1 MKKIFSKIE
10 FIVNTF
16 VFVVFSMI
24 SFSSIAAPVTS
35 AEATVLSFPSGSTNQ
50 NSVISMTSDSR
61 TITTGFTNSTY
72 NATDGMVIEVS
83 PGTYSFGFGSYVPES
98 YTGPG
103 YMYLH
108 RVVIKDQAGATLLN
122 ESFDGWSQ
130 VGTTSTTGSI
140 TRSQFSTTAG
150 ATWSTYGDGASYL
163 SPPFATNTSAGD
175 IGISYPMDGSG
186 PFSVLIKTLVTAP
199 AGTTHLKVNVEWRYN
214 VSIFSGA
221 NRLFSIGVRQGDVP
235 TENLF
240 SFSAPANSAPS
251 ATSVS
256 ISGTA
261 QVASNLTG
269 TYTFTDADSDA
280 EGASTFRW
288 VRNNVSTGVAGGTD
302 VATATTYSP
311 VSADVGSN
319 LYFCVLPVAAA
330 GTTSGTEVCSEATSV
345 VAAAPAP
352 AAIPTLS
359 EWAMLCLASLM
370 AMFAYA
376 RMRRQS

>member
-1 MKKIFSKIE
+1 M
-10 FIVNTF
+10 
-16 VFVVFSMI
+16 
-24 SFSSIAAPVTS
+24 
-35 AEATVLSFPSGSTNQ
+35 
-50 NSVISMTSDSR
+50 
-61 TITTGFTNSTY
+61 
-72 NATDGMVIEVS
+72 
-83 PGTYSFGFGSYVPES
+83 
-98 YTGPG
+98 
-103 YMYLH
+103 LH
-108 RVVIKDQAGATLLN
+108 YQ
-122 ESFDGWSQ
+122 
-130 VGTTSTTGSI
+130 
-140 TRSQFSTTAG
+140 
-150 ATWSTYGDGASYL
+150 
-163 SPPFATNTSAGD
+163 
-175 IGISYPMDGSG
+175 
-186 PFSVLIKTLVTAP
+186 
-199 AGTTHLKVNVEWRYN
+199 VNVEWRYN

-240 SFSAPANSAPS
+240 SFSAPANAAPS

-256 ISGTA
+256 ITGTA
-261 QVASNLTG
+261 QVASTLTG

-302 VATATTYSP
+302 VANATTYSP

-345 VAAAPAP
+345 VAPALASAP

-359 EWAMLCLASLM
+359 EWAMLFLASLM